1 MNNEGVATL
10 EVIVKSHHFLH
21 STAVRFA
28 TGYQVLV
35 PNQLVV
41 DGKDNGAV
49 HNGAVNE
56 YLLNLFEVLQGEF
69 FHKKRSYYYTAV
81 PFSN

>member
-1 MNNEGVATL
+1 MLLQDWDSDCGAVTVSVIEIHQSPFGVGSEQRGVATL

-41 DGKDNGAV
+41 GGKA
-49 HNGAVNE
+49 
-56 YLLNLFEVLQGEF
+56 LKL
-69 FHKKRSYYYTAV
+69 
-81 PFSN
+81 